1 MSCDRS
7 ASGDYELDE
16 VIEAAET
23 NWNGVSEDDGGIIVD
38 GPNVSCNASRLDE
51 GSDRV
56 EVWRVNSDDPANCQ
70 AFIDRLAALLNG

>member
-7 ASGDYELDE
+7 ASGDHELDE

>member
-7 ASGDYELDE
+7 ASGDHELDE

-56 EVWRVNSDDPANCQ
+56 EVWHVNSDDPANCQ
-70 AFIDRLAALLNG
+70 AFIDRLAALQKG